1 MSWLRHYLLALQFFT
16 RVPVT
21 GRVADWVGF
30 SPAMLRAS
38 AAHFPGIGLLVGLL
52 AAGVAW
58 LLLALLPPVAFAP
71 LVAAAFATIATV
83 LATGALHEDGL
94 ADTAD
99 GLGGSADRVRALAIM
114 KDSRTG
120 AFGALALVLAL
131 LAKVALLAL
140 LGAVDVRLL
149 CAALVLAHV
158 LSRAWP
164 LVVMRVL
171 PYVGEADGSKAKPM
185 ADAVSPGAL
194 AVAAAWT
201 GAVLGAI
208 AWLQGVPFVLAP
220 LLLSALALAALWRLF
235 SRRLQGFTGDCL
247 GATQQV
253 CEIACYLGIALAL
266 PR

>member
-21 GRVADWVGF
+21 GRLAGWVGY

-71 LVAAAFATIATV
+71 LVAAAFATVATV

-94 ADTAD
+94 ADVAD
-99 GLGGSADRVRALAIM
+99 GLGGAADRVRALAIM

-120 AFGALALVLAL
+120 AFGALALVLAVL
-131 LAKVALLAL
+131 SKVALLAL
-140 LGAVDVRLL
+140 LGAFDVRVL

-158 LSRAWP
+158 LARAWP
-164 LVVMRVL
+164 LVVMRGL
-171 PYVGEADGSKAKPM
+171 PYVGDAGGSKAKPM
-185 ADAVSPGAL
+185 ADAISVGAL

-201 GAVLGAI
+201 GGVLAVL
-208 AWLQGVPFVLAP
+208 AWLQGPLFVLAP
-220 LLLSALALAALWRLF
+220 VLLSAVALAVLWRLF
-235 SRRLQGFTGDCL
+235 ARRLQGFTGDCL

-253 CEIACYLGIALAL
+253 CEIACYLGIALVL
-266 PR
+266 GR